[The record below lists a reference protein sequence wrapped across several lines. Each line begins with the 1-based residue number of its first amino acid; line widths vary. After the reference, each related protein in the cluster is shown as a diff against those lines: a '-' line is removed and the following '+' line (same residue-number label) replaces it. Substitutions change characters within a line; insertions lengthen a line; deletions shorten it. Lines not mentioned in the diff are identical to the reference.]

1 VKKRT
6 LARALTLQALFQ
18 VELGRIESEIAL
30 RNVLDD
36 TDEEILKDLDS
47 SIIDADAV
55 LKRQDVRDYVE
66 ECLKGVLSHLYL
78 LDESIKERAD
88 NWSFDRVGKVE
99 KNILRIALY
108 EIMFREDIPTNVSI
122 DEAVALAKIYGDKDS
137 GRFVNGILDSVN
149 KKEVDGNDRTAGTN

>member
-18 VELGRIESEIAL
+18 VELGGIEPGIAL

-36 TDEEILKDLDS
+36 TDEEILKDLDE

-66 ECLKGVLSHLYL
+66 ECFKGVLSHLSTI
-78 LDESIKERAD
+78 DESINERAE

-108 EIMFREDIPTNVSI
+108 EMIFREDIPTNVSI

-137 GRFVNGILDSVN
+137 GRFVNGVLDSVN
-149 KKEVDGNDRTAGTN
+149 NNEVTGNDRTTGTD